1 MLYLSLHLVAWWSF
15 IFNWEKS
22 SFQTFIS
29 LYFCVSLAVSLP
41 RTFSTLTHNG
51 TIGINHHAY
60 LRNIVSLSVQC
71 VSLGL
76 LCKIWQNPVNDPCE
90 PSDTIP
96 DTEEITT
103 KLTNHPWYIAWWR
116 HQTEKIINVIGP
128 LCGEFTDHRWIPIT
142 KASDAVLWCFLWSAP
157 EQTFE
162 QTLNILVIWDAI
174 DLIMRPL
181 LRFLSSRNHSF
192 GMRVISRLFSVF

>member
-1 MLYLSLHLVAWWSF
+1 MISSKQHIFIKCQFKGIKIDVHLAPVLYLSLHLVAWWSF

-96 DTEEITT
+96 DTEEITK
-103 KLTNHPWYIAWWR
+103 KLTNHPRYIAWWR
-116 HQTEKIINVIGP
+116 HQMEKLSALLA
-128 LCGEFTDHRWIPIT
+128 LCAGNSPIT
-142 KASDAVLWCFLWSAP
+142 GELPSQRPVTRSFDAFFDLRLNKRLNKHSTCWW
-157 EQTFE
+157 FE
-162 QTLNILVIWDAI
+162 T
-174 DLIMRPL
+174 P
-181 LRFLSSRNHSF
+181 
-192 GMRVISRLFSVF
+192 